1 MNKNTARKLLS
12 LLLSLA
18 MLVSL
23 LAGLSLTASAATMLG
38 TATGYTSA
46 SQVNYVTSSGYVAN
60 WGARGETATFLTTYA
75 QSYYT
80 GSYSYATLSALSGDS
95 GTDTSFYS
103 SALGSAIH
111 SMLTAKQTSTTSYAG
126 TRDLYKY
133 TDCVNSNYSY
143 ISSYYSGT
151 QLTGEWDSGSTWNR
165 EHTWPNSKGLE
176 GSDEN
181 DIMMLR
187 PTSVSENSSRGNKA
201 YGSSS
206 SYYDPNSEAG
216 STGINLHGDVAR
228 LMLQHLM
235 RWGNTDKFY
244 GTGGVIESRAVLLQ
258 WMQEDPVDT

>member
-1 MNKNTARKLLS
+1 MKHAAKRSFS
-12 LLLSLA
+12 LLLALA
-18 MLVSL
+18 MIVSL
-23 LAGLSLTASAATMLG
+23 FAGVTISASAAQP
-38 TATGYTSA
+38 TSA
-46 SQVNYVTSSGYVAN
+46 SEVVYVTSGNYIYN
-60 WGARGETATFLTTYA
+60 WGKRDTVATFLTTYA

-80 GSYSYATLSALSGDS
+80 GSYSYATLSALTGSSTATADAI
-95 GTDTSFYS
+95 YS

-111 SMLTAKQTSTTSYAG
+111 DMLVAKQTTQTSYSGTTS
-126 TRDLYKY
+126 LYKY
-133 TDCVNSNYSY
+133 TDCTESKTTSGS

-151 QLTGEWDSGSTWNR
+151 AIGPEWDSGSTWNR
-165 EHTWPNSKGLE
+165 EHTWPDSKGLN

-187 PTSVSENSSRGNKA
+187 PTSTSENSSRSNKA
-201 YGSSS
+201 YGSGS
-206 SYYDPNSEAG
+206 SYYDPNQHGQS
-216 STGINLHGDVAR
+216 LHGDVAR